1 MLEYPMWIAIRL
13 LNSIKKEI
21 RDKTI
26 PWYLVSLQGTKEEPL
41 LLTMSTLTME
51 VTMSSKRLTAL
62 GMNRMVQNMRMSIQ
76 TNRQKKKHRELL

>member
-1 MLEYPMWIAIRL
+1 MWIAIRL

-26 PWYLVSLQGTKEEPL
+26 PWYLVSLQGTQGGTVYFLSNVNLDYGSYYVKQ
-41 LLTMSTLTME
+41 
-51 VTMSSKRLTAL
+51 RLTAL